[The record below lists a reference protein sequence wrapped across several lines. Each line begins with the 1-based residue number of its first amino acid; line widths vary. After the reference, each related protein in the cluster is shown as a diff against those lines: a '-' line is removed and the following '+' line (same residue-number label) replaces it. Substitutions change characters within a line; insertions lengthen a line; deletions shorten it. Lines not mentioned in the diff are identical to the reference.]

1 MAQYSAG
8 SLSAANAEKTGEP
21 SANIQTGDH
30 ISNSDANVTPQPSAA
45 ESVLNREER
54 VEYRDQDGNLL
65 DEKQIAELEG
75 KVSFSTRYET
85 RTRVVDADGNEIADG
100 SAGAE
105 GFAPP
110 HPDVDR
116 EPETAADV
124 PENDGRDFPATVSP
138 DEDIGKEKSVN
149 EANVGTPRPASEAKK
164 ATK

>member
-1 MAQYSAG
+1 MTAE
-8 SLSAANAEKTGEP
+8 NAEKTGAP
-21 SANIQTGDH
+21 SANIQIGDQ
-30 ISNSDANVTPQPSAA
+30 SPSSDANVTPQASAA
-45 ESVLNREER
+45 ESVLNREDR

-65 DEKQIAELEG
+65 DEKQVADLEG

-124 PENDGRDFPATVSP
+124 SENDGRNTPATASP
-138 DEDIGKEKSVN
+138 DEDIGKEQSVN
-149 EANVGTPRPASEAKK
+149 EAKVGIPRPASEAKE

>member
-1 MAQYSAG
+1 M
-8 SLSAANAEKTGEP
+8 
-21 SANIQTGDH
+21 NIQTGDQLPN
-30 ISNSDANVTPQPSAA
+30 SNANVTPQPSAA
-45 ESVLNREER
+45 ESVLSRKER
-54 VEYRDQDGNLL
+54 IEYRDQDGNLL
-65 DEKQIAELEG
+65 DEKQVADLEG

-116 EPETAADV
+116 EPETAADLF
-124 PENDGRDFPATVSP
+124 ENDGRDSPATASP
-138 DEDIGKEKSVN
+138 DEDVGKEKSVN
-149 EANVGTPRPASEAKK
+149 EAKIGAPRPASEAKE